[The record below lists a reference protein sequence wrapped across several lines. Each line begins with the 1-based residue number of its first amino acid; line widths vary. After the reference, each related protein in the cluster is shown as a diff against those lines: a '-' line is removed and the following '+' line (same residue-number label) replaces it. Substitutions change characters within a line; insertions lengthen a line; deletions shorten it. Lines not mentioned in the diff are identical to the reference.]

1 MNKTDVKKI
10 LKSILFPIG
19 VFVLCGLLLIL
30 MFSLN
35 GFALFDNKN
44 LTIISFDMQSE
55 YIAYLRYLKMMLL
68 NDGQLDVYSFSKDLG
83 GDFLSIYAFYLASPF
98 NYLVVFV
105 ADKDLP
111 LFFLWTSLIKMSL
124 ASAFMYLLIRYHAKK
139 DDLVYWGFGIAY
151 GLVSYSFIYLSN
163 YMWIDGVMI
172 LPLSILGLRMIE
184 EKRNP
189 ALYIFALAYGFI
201 TSWYIGSFIAIF
213 LVLFFIA
220 RFINY
225 QGQRKERLF
234 YLMRFGIFSLVGGII
249 SSTNWLVAFSHF
261 GGTKATNVL
270 PKLSTL
276 SWSMFLSGTLENG
289 YFSHANI
296 TINAGYMPLFISI
309 ATMALA
315 VMFFFN
321 KGYKLKERLSYL
333 GIIIFYFVTSLITIT
348 NALMHGGRE
357 PTWFPAR
364 YAFTISFF
372 FCYLGSLEFIKKD
385 GTPIWGILSPV
396 ASLSI
401 VIPVVL
407 LVGNEQY
414 KSEQKTTQISII
426 SLLIYLSVVLL
437 ILLDYLLKR
446 KKINYKF
453 QGYVLTAAIA
463 CLTIISAYRGGD
475 NVIKVN
481 KSESIYQKYDTYLKD
496 LKYDEYLKNDD
507 DGFYRSETLFNRPG
521 HYNQINNNPLFYG
534 FNGLSHFSSN
544 SKKDVGSYLQKLGFL
559 YNGYFTKYDAG
570 STVSINSLLGVKYVY
585 DNVSTYKINKNTF
598 VNHYP
603 YTKTN
608 LSEDIVRYENNDV
621 LSVMFKSN
629 KTHDYYIGEGYTPDG
644 HEETYWYDDFEYQ
657 NQIFKTLS
665 GRDENIFAP
674 AEIVSISVTDGV
686 TFSEDEYGIRK
697 YTTTKANQSITI
709 YFKFN
714 GSFTDHMN
722 FYVGEKHLANA
733 SFYFDGSYIGDNTYW
748 NRGIKGIDVNT
759 YSTHNLTIRFKDI
772 INNRSVRPEIYC
784 EDIDVLE
791 KHLNDISVGN
801 ITAKTISSFHSY
813 GLQAEVPLTKEDKD
827 LIFTIPYEK
836 GIHVYIDGKEM
847 KTYKKLNIFT
857 AVDLSNIKD
866 GNHIVKIVYKDNVY
880 LGTTIVSSVF
890 IVGAVAYCTLYY
902 IKKDFYKVFFKR
914 KENKLA

>member
-1 MNKTDVKKI
+1 MNKTQIKKI

-19 VFVLCGLLLIL
+19 VFALCALLLML
-30 MFSLN
+30 MFSIN

-68 NDGQLDVYSFSKDLG
+68 KDGQLDVYSFSKDFG

-172 LPLSILGLRMIE
+172 LPLTILGLKMIE

-189 ALYIFALAYGFI
+189 AVYIFSLAYGFI
-201 TSWYIGSFIAIF
+201 TSWYIGSLIAIF

-220 RFINY
+220 RFVSY
-225 QGQRKERLF
+225 QGQMKERLF
-234 YLMRFGIFSLVGGII
+234 YLMHFGIFSLVGGII

-270 PKLSTL
+270 PKLNTL
-276 SWSMFLSGTLENG
+276 SWSMFISGTLENG
-289 YFSHANI
+289 YFSQTNI

-309 ATMALA
+309 TTIALGT
-315 VMFFFN
+315 MFFFN

-333 GIIIFYFVTSLITIT
+333 GIIVFYFITSLITTT

-364 YAFTISFF
+364 YAFVISFL

-385 GTPIWGILSPV
+385 DTPIWGILSPI

-401 VIPVVL
+401 AIPVALFVA
-407 LVGNEQY
+407 NEQY
-414 KSEQKTTQISII
+414 KTETKTTQISVI

-437 ILLDYLLKR
+437 ILLDYLLR
-446 KKINYKF
+446 KKKFNYKF
-453 QGYVLTAAIA
+453 QGYVLTIAIA

-481 KSESIYQKYDTYLKD
+481 KAGNIYQKYETYLKD

-507 DGFYRSETLFNRPG
+507 GSFYRSETLFNRPG
-521 HYNQINNNPLFYG
+521 NYNQIDNNPLFYG

-544 SKKDVGSYLQKLGFL
+544 SKKDVGNYLQKLGFL

-570 STVSINSLLGVKYVY
+570 STVSINSLLGVKYIY
-585 DNVSTYKINKNTF
+585 DNTSLYHTNKNTF
-598 VNHYP
+598 VGNYP

-608 LSEDIVRYENNDV
+608 LGENIVRYENNDV
-621 LSVMFKSN
+621 LSVMFKSS
-629 KTHDYYIGEGYTPDG
+629 KTTDHYISEGYKPDG
-644 HEETYWYDDFEYQ
+644 YESTYWYDDFEYQ

-665 GRDENIFAP
+665 GRDENIFTP
-674 AEIVSISVTDGV
+674 AEIISTSLSDGV
-686 TFSEDEYGIRK
+686 TFTENEYGIRR
-697 YTTTKANQSITI
+697 YTTTSKNQSITI
-709 YFKFN
+709 SFKFN
-714 GSFTDHMN
+714 TTITDHMN
-722 FYVGEKHLANA
+722 FYVGEKGLANA
-733 SFYFDGSYIGDNTYW
+733 SFYLDGGNLGENSYW
-748 NRGIKGIDVNT
+748 NRGIKGIKINNNG
-759 YSTHNLTIRFKDI
+759 THALTIRFKDI
-772 INNRSVRPEIYC
+772 INNKEVRPEIYC

-791 KHLNDISVGN
+791 KHLNDISVGDIN
-801 ITAKTISSFHSY
+801 VKNISSFSSY
-813 GLQAEVPLTKEDKD
+813 GLQSEVPLTKEDKD

-836 GIHVYIDGKEM
+836 SIHVYIDGKEM

-857 AVDLSNIKD
+857 AVDLSKIKD
-866 GNHIVKIVYKDNVY
+866 GNHTVKIVYKDNVY
-880 LGTTIVSSVF
+880 LGTTIVSCVF
-890 IVGAVAYCTLYY
+890 IVGAIAYCTLYY
-902 IKKDFYKVFFKR
+902 IKKDFYKVLFKR
-914 KENKLA
+914 KENN